1 MNSAELIRK
10 TFGVRNG
17 FRVFGRAAGASGV
30 ATGCDCGTTGTI
42 GVNIGKDVGKDLDL
56 MRWRGSWCLE
66 VFCMQTSELGSL
78 ALMAGAADEDRGA
91 PGAWVRSDRHNK
103 DEG

>member
-1 MNSAELIRK
+1 MDEAVGEDIGEN
-10 TFGVRNG
+10 
-17 FRVFGRAAGASGV
+17 
-30 ATGCDCGTTGTI
+30 I
-42 GVNIGKDVGKDLDL
+42 GVNIGVNIDKDVGKDLDL

-78 ALMAGAADEDRGA
+78 ALMAGAADEDPGA
-91 PGAWVRSDRHNK
+91 PGAWVGSDRHNE

>member
-1 MNSAELIRK
+1 MDEDVGEVIGENIGMN
-10 TFGVRNG
+10 
-17 FRVFGRAAGASGV
+17 
-30 ATGCDCGTTGTI
+30 I

-78 ALMAGAADEDRGA
+78 ALMAGAADKDWGTPR
-91 PGAWVRSDRHNK
+91 AWVESDRYSE